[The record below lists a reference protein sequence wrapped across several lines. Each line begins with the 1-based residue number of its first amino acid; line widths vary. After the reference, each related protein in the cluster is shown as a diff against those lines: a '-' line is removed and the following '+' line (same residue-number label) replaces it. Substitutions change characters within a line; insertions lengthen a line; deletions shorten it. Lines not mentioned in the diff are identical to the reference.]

1 VTGAGPPARPDQ
13 VEQVADLHGRLV
25 AAVAGALRGKQDL
38 VSTAVTC
45 LLAGGHLLVEDVPGV
60 GKTSLARALAD
71 AMGGS
76 WHRIQFTPD
85 LLPSDVTGVSVWD
98 EATRRFAFR
107 PGAVFAH
114 LVVADEI
121 NRAAPKTQ
129 SALLEV
135 MEERQVTVDAVPH
148 RVPDPFLVVATQNPI
163 DLAGTYA
170 LPEAQLD
177 RFLMR
182 VRIGYPAAEVEAG
195 MLLDRVGR
203 PDRTVTDSVCAPA
216 DVADVQ
222 RLVASVHVDPAVA
235 DYVVALVAA
244 GRASRLLRLGPSPR
258 ASIGLMRAA
267 QARAAGQGRPYVLP
281 DDVRDLAGAVLSH
294 RLLTSADADLAGQDA
309 ETVLDDLVAGVP
321 VPAMDRAR

>member
-1 VTGAGPPARPDQ
+1 
-13 VEQVADLHGRLV
+13 
-25 AAVAGALRGKQDL
+25 
-38 VSTAVTC
+38 
-45 LLAGGHLLVEDVPGV
+45 
-60 GKTSLARALAD
+60 
-71 AMGGS
+71 MGGS

-98 EATRRFAFR
+98 EAARRFEFR

-148 RVPDPFLVVATQNPI
+148 RVPEPFLVVATQNPI

-182 VRIGYPAAEVEAG
+182 VRIGYPAAGTEAEL
-195 MLLDRVGR
+195 LLDRVGR
-203 PDRTVTDSVCAPA
+203 PDRTTTDSVCQPC

-222 RLVASVHVDPAVA
+222 RLVAGVHVDPAVA
-235 DYVVALVAA
+235 DYVVALVTAA
-244 GRASRLLRLGPSPR
+244 RSSALLRLGPSPR
-258 ASIGLMRAA
+258 ASLGLMRAA
-267 QARAAGQGRPYVLP
+267 QAQAAGQGRHYVLP

-294 RLLTSADADLAGQDA
+294 RLLTSADADLAGQEADA
-309 ETVLDDLVAGVP
+309 VLDDVVAAVP
-321 VPAMDRAR
+321 VPSPDRPG